1 MDVSLMYETN
11 SGAESAA
18 EPYTNAQEDGY
29 GGAQLTGLKARCW
42 HPVKQGGLGRALS
55 CKKRT
60 NHHPLR
66 ASERGALTVL
76 LPLCSPEYD
85 SNFAIGLNLFLGT
98 VGVNVNLITAS
109 SLDGSRIVPSTRG
122 LPLRLV
128 CWCYMS
134 THYRCGCSF

>member
-1 MDVSLMYETN
+1 MRVGLHFTAIREGVKYM
-11 SGAESAA
+11 ACR
-18 EPYTNAQEDGY
+18 EPHRLAPI
-29 GGAQLTGLKARCW
+29 
-42 HPVKQGGLGRALS
+42 PVKQGGLDRALS
-55 CKKRT
+55 
-60 NHHPLR
+60 
-66 ASERGALTVL
+66 VL

-128 CWCYMS
+128 CCCYMS
-134 THYRCGCSF
+134 THYRCGC